1 MDSLQRKKQNKG
13 NIRTKE
19 IAKRGKWSNSLA
31 KLLPTLLKRSF
42 MNFHLVDFT
51 FPEGVREEPPS
62 QKSDLHDVSKI
73 QVIETPDIN
82 LTKTTMLMIM
92 VISALMMMMMMM
104 MMLPIMIMIDIMVI
118 PLVNLINSSLS
129 EYLHNSSLSD
139 IYSSQYLTGENLLS
153 HGLFYK
159 TGNFHHYHIL
169 AYHFLLSFLA
179 VYP

>member
-13 NIRTKE
+13 NSKTKE

-31 KLLPTLLKRSF
+31 KFLPTLLKRSF

-51 FPEGVREEPPS
+51 FPEGVREQPPS
-62 QKSDLHDVSKI
+62 QKSNLHDVSKI
-73 QVIETPDIN
+73 QVIEAPDIN

-104 MMLPIMIMIDIMVI
+104 LPIMIMIDIMVI
-118 PLVNLINSSLS
+118 LLVNLINSSLS

-139 IYSSQYLTGENLLS
+139 IFSSQYLTGENLLS

-159 TGNFHHYHIL
+159 TGNFHHYYIL
-169 AYHFLLSFLA
+169 AYHFLLSFFA

>member
-1 MDSLQRKKQNKG
+1 
-13 NIRTKE
+13 
-19 IAKRGKWSNSLA
+19 
-31 KLLPTLLKRSF
+31 

-51 FPEGVREEPPS
+51 FPEGVREQPPS
-62 QKSDLHDVSKI
+62 QKSNLHDVSKI

-104 MMLPIMIMIDIMVI
+104 LPIMIMIDMMAI
-118 PLVNLINSSLS
+118 PHANLKNSIFS
-129 EYLHNSSLSD
+129 EYLHNSSLSN
-139 IYSSQYLTGENLLS
+139 IFSSQYLTGENLLS

-159 TGNFHHYHIL
+159 TGNF
-169 AYHFLLSFLA
+169 LLSFLA